1 MIKMFLT
8 ERYSCLQSCKE
19 REKKKVHGRSFFSSI
34 RKPGFLLCSRLN
46 RLANLG
52 AAERNDYIFSDV
64 YEDHETALNE
74 HVA

>member
-8 ERYSCLQSCKE
+8 ERYSCLQSCKT
-19 REKKKVHGRSFFSSI
+19 KKKSSWSIFFSSI
-34 RKPGFLLCSRLN
+34 RKLEFLLCSRLN

-74 HVA
+74 HIA